1 MGEASTVEAH
11 TAELQ
16 LAEPHLAE
24 THSAPPPSPALS
36 CRNLSVNYGQR
47 VVLDDVSLDIQAGRW
62 TAVVGPNGC
71 GKSTLLRAFAGL
83 AKIRAGSIVLHGR
96 RLSAW
101 TRRERARRLAW
112 LAQTS
117 GPTDLTAA
125 EVIGLGRIAHEGWL
139 GHARH
144 DDDAAIHRAMVAT
157 GSETLGSRRLSTLS
171 GGERQRV
178 HLARVLAV
186 EAPVM
191 LLDEP
196 TTHLDPPHQEDV
208 ARLLRGQARRRGA
221 CVLSAIHDLSLAMA
235 ADDLIVLG
243 HRRVI
248 GHGTVCEALQGDW
261 LSAAFQTPVN
271 VVDYQGVH
279 LWRPTLEEPT
289 ND

>member
-1 MGEASTVEAH
+1 MIDAHIAS
-11 TAELQ
+11 
-16 LAEPHLAE
+16 
-24 THSAPPPSPALS
+24 SPSPALS

-47 VVLDDVSLDIQAGRW
+47 AVLDDVSLDIHAGRW
-62 TAVVGPNGC
+62 TAIVGPNGC

-83 AKIRAGSIVLHGR
+83 AKARAGSIALQGR
-96 RLSAW
+96 RLSTW
-101 TRRERARRLAW
+101 PRRERARRLAW

-139 GHARH
+139 EHPRH
-144 DDDAAIHRAMVAT
+144 DDAAAIHRAMVVT
-157 GSETLGSRRLSTLS
+157 GSLTLGPRRLSTLS

-186 EAPVM
+186 EAPVL

-208 ARLLRGQARRRGA
+208 ARLLREQARCGT
-221 CVLSAIHDLSLAMA
+221 CVVSAIHDLSLAMA

-243 HRRVI
+243 HRKVI
-248 GHGTVCEALQGDW
+248 GHGAVREALDGDW

-271 VVDYQGVH
+271 VVEYQGVH
-279 LWRPTLEEPT
+279 LWRPTLVARP
-289 ND
+289 

>member
-1 MGEASTVEAH
+1 MIEAH
-11 TAELQ
+11 ATSL
-16 LAEPHLAE
+16 
-24 THSAPPPSPALS
+24 PSPALA

-47 VVLDDVSLDIQAGRW
+47 AVLDDVSLDIHAGRW
-62 TAVVGPNGC
+62 TAIVGPNGC

-83 AKIRAGSIVLHGR
+83 AKVRAGSIALHGR

-157 GSETLGSRRLSTLS
+157 GSLTLGSRRLSTLS

-186 EAPVM
+186 EAPVL

-208 ARLLRGQARRRGA
+208 ARLLREQARRRGA
-221 CVLSAIHDLSLAMA
+221 CVVSAIHDLSLAMA

-243 HRRVI
+243 HRKVV
-248 GHGTVCEALQGDW
+248 GHGTVSEALQGDW

-271 VVDYQGVH
+271 VVDYHGVH
-279 LWRPTLEEPT
+279 LWRPTLDAQQGTEH
-289 ND
+289 

>member
-1 MGEASTVEAH
+1 MIEAH
-11 TAELQ
+11 STSL
-16 LAEPHLAE
+16 
-24 THSAPPPSPALS
+24 PSPALA

-47 VVLDDVSLDIQAGRW
+47 AVLDDVSLDIHAGRW

-83 AKIRAGSIVLHGR
+83 AKVRSGSIALHGR

-157 GSETLGSRRLSTLS
+157 GSLTLGSRRLSTLS

-208 ARLLRGQARRRGA
+208 ARLLREQSRRRGA
-221 CVLSAIHDLSLAMA
+221 CVVSAIHDLSLAMA

-243 HRRVI
+243 HRQVI
-248 GHGTVCEALQGDW
+248 GHGTVSEALQGDW

-271 VVDYQGVH
+271 VVDYHGVH
-279 LWRPTLEEPT
+279 LWRPTLEAQQGTEDESGP
-289 ND
+289 NGFERAVRR